1 MPYLVYKEDYKMDKK
16 GIAAVVGIGIAG
28 IAAIVLG
35 ILLYTTSDKLKQTE
49 TDLSDTKTTL
59 ETTQSTLQKTDTAKT
74 ALEKKLSETEK
85 TLKETQ
91 SELTQTK
98 EILENASEA
107 ARKIAADRNKLQ
119 QDKSKLE
126 REKETLRSKL
136 NDIESELKQIRD
148 QSQRSIAAIQERF
161 KDTVGAVLDEAGRLT
176 LDVKGKI
183 LFETGSAILS
193 KEGKELLDAIAE
205 EVLLNVDY
213 AEYGIRIEGHT
224 DNNPIAG
231 DALRNWDLST
241 QRSVSAVKYLQE
253 NAGIDPKRLSGTGYA
268 FYQPIDTEETDEA
281 KAKNR
286 RIEIVLVPPQDFSAE
301 LLKSL
306 QKVMESTEEQ

>member
-1 MPYLVYKEDYKMDKK
+1 MGTK
-16 GIAAVVGIGIAG
+16 GIIGIASIV
-28 IAAIVLG
+28 IAVVATVVLG
-35 ILLYTTSDKLKQTE
+35 ILLYTTSDELKQTQAE
-49 TDLSDTKTTL
+49 LSTTKTTL
-59 ETTQSTLQKTDTAKT
+59 QTTETAKT
-74 ALEKKLSETEK
+74 DLEDKLAKTRKALE
-85 TLKETQ
+85 ETQ
-91 SELTQTK
+91 AELTQTK

-119 QDKSKLE
+119 EDKSNLE
-126 REKETLRSKL
+126 REKESLRSKL
-136 NDIESELKQIRD
+136 TKIESELQQIRE

-193 KEGKELLDAIAE
+193 KEGKEILDAIAE
-205 EVLLNVDY
+205 EVLLNKDY
-213 AEYGIRIEGHT
+213 AEYAIHVEGHT

-241 QRSVSAVKYLQE
+241 QRSISAVKYLQE
-253 NAGIDPKRLSGTGYA
+253 NAKIDPKRLSGTGYA
-268 FYQPIDTEETDEA
+268 FYQPIDTAETAEA

-286 RIEIVLVPPQDFSAE
+286 RIEIILVPPQDFSTE

-306 QKVMESTEEQ
+306 QKVVESIEAK